1 MRNGGSRTVAAR
13 LASTMDLPELV
24 HLGARAASWRFLLGT
39 AHLRLVARTACR
51 RLLRTGKVSGFQDSL
66 GLAHLAQPTLTL
78 RQLLAGNSS
87 LPVHYMASSAALSLL
102 CLTQQT
108 CPFCLQSFFPL
119 NAGTYRLVLAG
130 VSRNLRAL
138 DTTHSSLPTRA
149 PGRGAVPVQ
158 PNVTRPANP
167 AADRTRRDRGARHT
181 PAPGTAI
188 LHPQLA
194 RSDATTPS
202 RYSTHTATAS
212 PSSPDEMMP
221 GDAPVPFL
229 LHLLHLA
236 QVPLADHVQ
245 QQHHHLTFWQP
256 LRTLGRQEL
265 PLI

>member
-1 MRNGGSRTVAAR
+1 MVPCFMMRNGGSRTVAAR

-39 AHLRLVARTACR
+39 AHLRLVARTACH

-138 DTTHSSLPTRA
+138 DTTHSGSNNPGAWQRRSACSTKCYKTRKSRCRQDA
-149 PGRGAVPVQ
+149 SGSGRSSYASTRYGNSSSATRSFRCHDTFPVQ
-158 PNVTRPANP
+158 YAYRNSVTVV
-167 AADRTRRDRGARHT
+167 TG
-181 PAPGTAI
+181 
-188 LHPQLA
+188 
-194 RSDATTPS
+194 
-202 RYSTHTATAS
+202 
-212 PSSPDEMMP
+212 
-221 GDAPVPFL
+221 
-229 LHLLHLA
+229 
-236 QVPLADHVQ
+236 
-245 QQHHHLTFWQP
+245 
-256 LRTLGRQEL
+256 
-265 PLI
+265 